1 MSHPT
6 EPDSRLAVVALGGNA
21 VYPKGIRGTAEEQF
35 EILERTCAQLARM
48 AAGGYRLALTH
59 GNGPVIG
66 NILIRMAMASTV
78 VPPMPMDVCVADSQG
93 GMGYMI
99 QQSLAGALLAAGVPA
114 PVVSVVTQVEV
125 DADDPAFRHPSKPVG
140 PFYTPEEA
148 ERIAGRTGWE
158 FRDDAG
164 RGHRRVVPS
173 PPPKAIVEIEAV
185 RRLVEAGVVPIAAG
199 GGGIPVTRQAD
210 GRYRGVAAVI
220 DKDLTGALLALGL
233 GAGLYI
239 NLTGVDSVALDF
251 GTPAERPVPRLSV
264 AEAKAH
270 LEAGQF
276 AEGSMAPKI
285 RAAVQY
291 VEGGGGTMIITSL
304 ERVEAALEGKAGT
317 RIVLE
322 S

>member
-1 MSHPT
+1 MRTDPQLT
-6 EPDSRLAVVALGGNA
+6 VVALGGNA
-21 VYPKGIRGTAEEQF
+21 TYPKGIRGTAEEQF
-35 EILERTCAQLARM
+35 EILRRTCEHLAWM
-48 AAGGYRLALTH
+48 ATRGNRLVLTH

-78 VPPMPMDVCVADSQG
+78 VPAMPMDVSVADSQG

-99 QQSLAGALLAAGVPA
+99 QQSLANALLAAGVPA
-114 PVVSVVTQVEV
+114 PVASVVTQVEV

-148 ERIAGRTGWE
+148 ERIASRTGWE

-173 PPPKAIVEIEAV
+173 PPPKAIVELEAV
-185 RRLVEAGVVPIAAG
+185 RHLVAAGVVPIAAG

-233 GAGLYI
+233 GAGLYL

-291 VEGGGGTMIITSL
+291 LEGGGDTVIITSL
-304 ERVEAALEGKAGT
+304 ERVRDALEGKGGT
-317 RIVLE
+317 RLARDP
-322 S
+322 